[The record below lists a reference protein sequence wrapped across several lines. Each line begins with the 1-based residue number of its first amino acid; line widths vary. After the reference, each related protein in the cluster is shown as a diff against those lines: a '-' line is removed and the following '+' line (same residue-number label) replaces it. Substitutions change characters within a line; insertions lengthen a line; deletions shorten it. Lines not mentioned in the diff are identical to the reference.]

1 MNIAQLMKQAKEM
14 QKQMA
19 KQQEELAQKEFEA
32 TSGGGMVSV
41 KVNGAGSLLSV
52 KIDPEVVSKDD
63 VEMLEDL
70 VLAAVNEVLKKAHD
84 EAQGN
89 MMGMMGQMG
98 LKLPGM

>member
-19 KQQEELAQKEFEA
+19 KQQEELARKEFEA
-32 TSGGGMVSV
+32 ASGGGMVTV

-52 KIDPEVVSKDD
+52 KIDPEVVSRDE

-70 VLAAVNEVLKKAHD
+70 VLAAVNEALKKAHD

-89 MMGMMGQMG
+89 MMGMVGQMG